1 MKTIILSF
9 SIILFALSGNS
20 QESQFR
26 VDCNYVAVFLK
37 EEGSWSEWFDANNTF
52 VINANTNSD
61 IYHYRANGSFVQYR
75 NLGGLEV
82 NYTEDGN
89 RYQILNMLD
98 ESGNPIRFQ
107 LFDDP
112 YLGVKIISNDAMV
125 QFSM

>member
-1 MKTIILSF
+1 MKTIILS
-9 SIILFALSGNS
+9 ITLLLFALSGNS

-26 VDCNYVAVFLK
+26 VDCNYVTIFLK
-37 EEGSWSEWFDANNTF
+37 EEGAWSKWFDANNTF
-52 VINANTNSD
+52 VINANINND
-61 IYHYRANGSFVQYR
+61 IYHYRADGSFVQYR

-82 NYTEDGN
+82 DYTEDGN

-98 ESGNPIRFQ
+98 ESGNPIQFQ

-112 YLGVKIISNDAMV
+112 YLGVKIISYDDVV